1 MSTIEGARIRLA
13 QIQKVELENNARIA
27 ETILERVTISQEF
40 LLVPVSNALRILSL
54 VHDYLSEGCRVKE
67 GFLNVCVEQE
77 TKEVRTMF
85 WN

>member
-13 QIQKVELENNARIA
+13 QIQKVELENNVRIA

-54 VHDYLSEGCRVKE
+54 VHDYLSEGCRVTERRVFKC
-67 GFLNVCVEQE
+67 LC
-77 TKEVRTMF
+77 
-85 WN
+85 